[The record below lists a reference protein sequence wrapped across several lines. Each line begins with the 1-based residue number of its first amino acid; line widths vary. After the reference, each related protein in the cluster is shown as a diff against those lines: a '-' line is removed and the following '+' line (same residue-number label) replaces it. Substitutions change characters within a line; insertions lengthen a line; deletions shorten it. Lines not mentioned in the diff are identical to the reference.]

1 MIPPDIVESVFVNK
15 ANGSRPVFKITGCLI
30 KNMVMADESNSE
42 PFYTS
47 GAHDTN
53 DLEQTSN
60 ASETSIKVYIKS
72 KKG

>member
-47 GAHDTN
+47 GLMT
-53 DLEQTSN
+53 LM
-60 ASETSIKVYIKS
+60 I
-72 KKG
+72 